1 MDPSALQNSVVLITG
16 GTGSFGKTMAQHLL
30 ARQCGEV
37 RIFSRDEEKQETMR
51 LDQADPRLRFVI
63 GDVRDTAAVD
73 AVMQDVDLV
82 FHAAALKQVPSCE
95 FFPMEAVRT
104 NIVGSSNVIE
114 SALRHAVRSVV
125 CLGTDKAVY
134 PVNTMG
140 MTKAIMEKVVQSV
153 ARRLR
158 SAETVVSS
166 VRYGN
171 VMYSRGSVIPLFVKQ
186 ILAGKALTMTHPAM
200 TRFLLPLTAAVEL
213 VEFAFSNARQGDIF
227 IKKAP
232 ACTIADLGQAL
243 SELFGVEHRVEQV
256 GIRHGEKMHET
267 LASAEELRRA
277 QDMGDYYRVP
287 LDARDLNYNLYFTE
301 GDRVDED
308 APDYT
313 SATTERLDVA
323 HVKTLL
329 LSLPEIQTALEL
341 GREPAASARQP

>member
-1 MDPSALQNSVVLITG
+1 
-16 GTGSFGKTMAQHLL
+16 
-30 ARQCGEV
+30 
-37 RIFSRDEEKQETMR
+37 
-51 LDQADPRLRFVI
+51 
-63 GDVRDTAAVD
+63 
-73 AVMQDVDLV
+73 
-82 FHAAALKQVPSCE
+82 
-95 FFPMEAVRT
+95 
-104 NIVGSSNVIE
+104 
-114 SALRHAVRSVV
+114 
-125 CLGTDKAVY
+125 
-134 PVNTMG
+134 
-140 MTKAIMEKVVQSV
+140 
-153 ARRLR
+153 
-158 SAETVVSS
+158 
-166 VRYGN
+166 
-171 VMYSRGSVIPLFVKQ
+171 MYSRGSVIPLFVKQ